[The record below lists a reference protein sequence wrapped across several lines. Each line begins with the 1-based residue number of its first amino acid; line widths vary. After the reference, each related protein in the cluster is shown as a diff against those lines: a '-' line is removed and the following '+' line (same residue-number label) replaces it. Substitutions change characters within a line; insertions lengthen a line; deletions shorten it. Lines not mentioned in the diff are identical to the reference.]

1 METRKIQLTGE
12 STYTVSLPKKW
23 AAKMNL
29 GAGDTVA
36 LVPQPNGTI
45 LVDPRM
51 DARRSAKK
59 KVIQIQSET
68 PETFFRKLVG
78 AYISGFSVIEV
89 RSGRALNQQTRAV
102 VRDFRTKVIGFE
114 VVDETPNSVTLQDL
128 LDSVDLPPRKAL
140 RRMSI
145 LVEKMFQDAGLALLD
160 GNNALAQDV
169 MTRDLE
175 VDRLCWLVSKQYR
188 CIIRD
193 LGYAEKLGVGQEEC
207 LQYLLVSKL
216 LERIGDHAVRVC
228 RTMLRRP
235 ADMKPETSRELASLL
250 ELSLEMLRGAM
261 DAMLRGD
268 LVKANVVGDMR
279 EELNKRSEAAV
290 EKVLQFESVTAAHYT
305 QALVSLRRA
314 GLYAT
319 DITEATTN
327 YLMGLD

>member
-12 STYTVSLPKKW
+12 STFTVSLPKKW
-23 AAKMNL
+23 ATKMNL

-51 DARRSAKK
+51 DAHRSVKK
-59 KVIQIQSET
+59 KTIQVQSET

-78 AYISGFSVIEV
+78 AYISGYTVIEV
-89 RSGRALNQQTRAV
+89 RSARPLSAQTRGV
-102 VRDFRTKVIGFE
+102 VRDFRNKVIGFE
-114 VVDETPNSVTLQDL
+114 VVEETPGSIMLQDL

-140 RRMSI
+140 RRMSV
-145 LVEKMFQDAGLALLD
+145 LVEKMLQDAGAALLEC
-160 GNNALAQDV
+160 NNELAQDV

-207 LQYLLVSKL
+207 LLYLLVSKL
-216 LERIGDHAVRVC
+216 LERIADHAVRVC
-228 RTMLRRP
+228 RVTLRRP
-235 ADMKPETSRELASLL
+235 ADMKPETHKVLASLL
-250 ELSLEMLRGAM
+250 ELSLEMLKGAM

-268 LVKANVVGDMR
+268 LARANVVGDMR
-279 EELNKRSEAAV
+279 EELNKRSETAV
-290 EKVLQFESVTAAHYT
+290 EKVLQLEMVAAAHYT

-314 GLYAT
+314 GLYAI